1 VVIYSFTLEP
11 SQAVGLDVLEAGQ
24 QVRYETEEHR
34 GRLCKVAGRIAGS
47 GVIRLCGLRCFPT
60 VRPAFLSY
68 AAVRCS

>member
-34 GRLCKVAGRIAGS
+34 GRLCKVAGR
-47 GVIRLCGLRCFPT
+47 
-60 VRPAFLSY
+60 
-68 AAVRCS
+68 